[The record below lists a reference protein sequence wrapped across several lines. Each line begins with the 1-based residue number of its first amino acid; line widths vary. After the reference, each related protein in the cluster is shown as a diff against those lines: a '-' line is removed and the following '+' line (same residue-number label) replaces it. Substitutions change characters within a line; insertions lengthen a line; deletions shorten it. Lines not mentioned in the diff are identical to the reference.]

1 MSTEREKLFRAV
13 QKIAMKAP
21 EMTEVRQLLAIIRNR
36 GGIDGLYMQ
45 IGGASDEEYKDGCCS
60 NGLNGTESPFEK
72 ECQSIEGDAPTD
84 MGGGLCA
91 EEEWTDCA
99 TGAAINFS
107 PAGFTQIETCKNEYA
122 DETWEQGYYF
132 SASLVYAAS
141 VPAATL
147 HETIELTAADAYPHT
162 VGSNTFYYNGYTVTN
177 GIPEGEGSIG
187 IIVHQL
193 VNGTPVDQA
202 RTVTKYSCVL
212 HGNESEPYCQ
222 ITEAPTTIGDAW
234 EADDLTEYTV
244 MNGCI
249 TASSCDTDASAA
261 AKACNECITICN
273 NSGEERTMCAT
284 ADGGYIL
291 YDPTGINS
299 GGKYDENGIRT
310 ELLPAGSTGGYIN
323 GA

>member
-1 MSTEREKLFRAV
+1 MALADARIK
-13 QKIAMKAP
+13 KAIQRMAKDDP
-21 EMTEVRQLLAIIRNR
+21 EIRGLLRLIRNR
-36 GGIDGLYMQ
+36 GGIDGLYLQ
-45 IGGASDEEYKDGCCS
+45 IGGAADEEQYKDCCS
-60 NGLNGTESPFEK
+60 GDLDGTESPFEK

-91 EEEWTDCA
+91 DEEWHLCSDPN
-99 TGAAINFS
+99 GAAINFS
-107 PAGFTQIETCKNEYA
+107 PAGFTQIETCKNEYV

-132 SASLVYAAS
+132 SANLVYAPS

-147 HETIELTAADAYPHT
+147 HETIELTAADAYPYT
-162 VGSNTFYYNGYTVTN
+162 VGSNTFTYNGYTITS
-177 GIPEGEGSIG
+177 GIPEGAGDVG

-202 RTVTKYSCVL
+202 RNVSKIACGAST
-212 HGNESEPYCQ
+212 EDYCQ
-222 ITEAPTTIGDAW
+222 VVEAPTTIGDAW

-284 ADGGYIL
+284 ADKGYII
-291 YDPTGINS
+291 YDPTGINA

-310 ELLPAGSTGGYIN
+310 EILPAGSTGGYVN